1 MILKHAIISSHVL
14 IHCTNDH
21 CIIAWSEECIRRD
34 SVVSVI
40 PVDNFPQALLFNP
53 SNNDIYVAN
62 RGSRTV
68 SVIDGSN
75 STLLDTAIVGS
86 EPVALLFN
94 PSNTDVYVGSVV
106 SNSVSILDSEK
117 NTVAG
122 TVDINSLPLAL
133 EFNPSNKAVY
143 VAGTLTG
150 VDGLISVIE

>member
-1 MILKHAIISSHVL
+1 M
-14 IHCTNDH
+14 
-21 CIIAWSEECIRRD
+21 IIASSPGVKNVLGD

-53 SNNDIYVAN
+53 SNTN
-62 RGSRTV
+62 
-68 SVIDGSN
+68 
-75 STLLDTAIVGS
+75 
-86 EPVALLFN
+86 
-94 PSNTDVYVGSVV
+94 VYVGNVV
-106 SNSVSILDSEK
+106 SNSVSILDSEN

>member
-1 MILKHAIISSHVL
+1 MRICRTRNFYIL
-14 IHCTNDH
+14 
-21 CIIAWSEECIRRD
+21 
-34 SVVSVI
+34 I
-40 PVDNFPQALLFNP
+40 P
-53 SNNDIYVAN
+53 
-62 RGSRTV
+62 
-68 SVIDGSN
+68 
-75 STLLDTAIVGS
+75 AIVGS

-94 PSNTDVYVGSVV
+94 PSNTDVYVGNVV
-106 SNSVSILDSEK
+106 FNSVSILDSEK